1 MNIFEAGRF
10 FRRRI
15 LPTGLAA
22 LALATVGSFGPG
34 AGAQP
39 APQPETESRALAVQP
54 ENLSVGAPLVLLPG
68 TPPPDSMVCD
78 DVMFDALPAD
88 FTAGALGNAG
98 QVAAA
103 SVNGRLHLSGT
114 GSELYHGQDNAAFFW
129 REVSGDF
136 RLQIDIE
143 ALPVQ
148 TSSGNRKIGL
158 MLRDSTHAQAA
169 RVMIEYLPAFPGG
182 PALQFDVRTQQGAT
196 PVELASTQVN
206 IQLPVTVALVRR
218 GSRVT
223 VLFSADGGTSWVQP
237 LGGKQGSID
246 LTMADPLLV
255 GANVASYD
263 QQNPITGAFDD
274 LRLCRPAPVPPPPP
288 PACPEQPLD
297 LMLLVDVSGS
307 MKRQHG
313 VAGNSRLDSVR
324 DALLQ
329 IVQAVEARGD
339 GSRAAMVLYSGTGV
353 PANNLA
359 NGARLRTAFGAGIP
373 ALRTAIQQLDDAPI
387 GVQASSPAAIALAK
401 VLQTLNE
408 QRDPS
413 HRAVLLWATDN
424 LGNVD
429 LGGRATSHYTDAELQ
444 QISVVDGAGGF
455 LGAEQ
460 VLFQGN
466 FNPTIFTYDGQP
478 VADSMHALSRLLAAH
493 PLPVVAL
500 VPRGDGSPEQP
511 ILREDLILWAARQS
525 GGGVFG
531 SSDRQGLLALAAPLL
546 ASLDC
551 TLELPPPPP
560 GVSIDTPALGQGCL
574 AAGAPF
580 AAGGVFAVP
589 SPAAAT
595 PLALQATPAGGSPA
609 GYAGAISADGGRW
622 SVSGILPGN
631 VDGLVQLD
639 VVATDSLGRSARAL
653 AALRVDAGAPT
664 LTLTESGAPLA
675 GQGEGPAP
683 PAGAAAVLF
692 GRPVAIVAQVADGP
706 GAAPPQAGLTVDGVP
721 YAAGSLISAPGR
733 HVVVARV
740 TDCAGRE
747 VVRHALIEIDRTAPA
762 LLSTNPADQAG
773 LQQGPGSYAG
783 TADADLAKAT
793 INGRAAAITGS
804 GAFALAPFPWREGEN
819 VVDLV
824 LEDRA
829 GNRASYRRRFTVQS
843 LPLSVEIRESG
854 LPIQANQLFARPV
867 APRATASSSGASVV
881 LSLNGGPFQNG
892 SSISASGSY
901 TLVATATEGPRTAT
915 ASATFRLDLQPAPT
929 VEILSPL
936 DGSRASGATIEVSGT
951 YSGDGATVTVNGLPA
966 TLSGNG
972 FVRAAV
978 PLHDQEI
985 VQLEAVVTDRLG
997 RRASHSVGVLRSD
1010 GMTLLILDPV
1020 AGATTNRDRIDLQGV
1035 VVGGRAETLDGKA
1048 VVGNGGVGGPVGQP
1062 VVVDLAPDGS
1072 FRARDIGLQIGS
1084 NELYAEVKDRFGAP
1098 RRATVV
1104 VRADFRPPQIALA
1117 ANGQPLV
1124 EGAFFA
1130 RDVDLL
1136 VTLTDDSGQLAETVL
1151 RLNGQPQTA
1160 TGSPISLR
1168 VEADGGYLLGVS
1180 ARDAAGNEARA
1191 ERSFVIDRGGCALSE
1206 IEPAA
1211 GSSVDQAAVSL
1222 RGKSG
1227 DAVAV
1232 EVLVAG
1238 QAAPHQA
1245 LVADGTFL
1253 LAGLQLPQ
1261 VGLNNL
1267 QIRCRD
1273 AGGESQTIDHPL
1285 TLLPASGGPLV
1296 EIVSPL
1302 DGAVLNVASVD
1313 VDGTSSVP
1321 TVSVNGAAVGVVG
1334 GNLWSKPALPLAV
1347 GPNIVVARAVDGA
1360 GRVATDRVVLHRD
1373 AAPPKISI
1381 SAPDN
1386 GARLGIPGGGT
1397 ASVDVTGLIDLA
1409 GEPHLASVAVSAGGA
1424 TVTASVDAAGRFVA
1438 LAVPLDAGLPADQA
1452 QTITATATDS
1462 LGHQASATVEVY
1474 LDPAGPLIRLEAPAD
1489 LAFYRG
1495 GAAGPVE
1502 VRGSAWAIDGA
1513 RVTING
1519 GQLDPATLSWQAPA
1533 ADGRRRVDF
1542 TTSVPLP
1549 DRDGSFGIQARVID
1563 PQDRTAQDRRL
1574 LFRDTKAPLAV
1585 ELIPAD
1591 GTVGVDPDSLLFAL
1605 FDEPVKASTLG
1616 GEGGLRL
1623 VRSGTGEPVAG
1634 SYTVAG
1640 SAVGFAPAASL
1651 VRGEQYSWSA
1661 GLGIEDVAGNQL
1673 GAAKNAVFRV
1683 GQLASATAPGLDPLE
1698 SLICAD
1704 RLEIKGQASPGA
1716 TVKVRD
1722 GSLIL
1727 STFADQT
1734 GRFRLELPI
1743 ASNGYHLLHVFAVDA
1758 DSGIASPETTVA
1770 VQVDCSAPQV
1780 RDASFDRT
1788 AGAISIRF
1796 SENVDAA
1803 TLAVGGAGAAI
1814 NLADAEDPAAPPQ
1827 TAQLALSGALLSL
1840 QLDAGQLAWWR
1851 DRPVRLTVGP
1861 PAADLEGNPMGSRFE
1876 TVFFPGSSSGLAGG
1890 FLFGE
1895 TYDDTTGRPLYGVS
1909 AGLYAASQPLP
1920 GSVDPAGAG
1929 APQVQVVSEGR
1940 GRYTMAGEVPSG
1952 RYSVLLEKAGY
1963 TRVLRRL
1970 SLEPA
1975 KGAVPFDS
1983 RLTPL
1988 AAAGEPLDPAAG
2000 GRADGGVEEG
2010 AYAFEAA
2017 AGVLPGAA
2025 PLSPR
2030 LTPLSA
2036 QGLPDFLPLG
2046 YTPAAAVDLR
2056 LEAAGVALPEDQLF
2070 LAGAALELPL
2080 PAWVEAAD
2088 PLVAVQYELATGRW
2102 LVLAPPQRS
2111 GALAIVSPRGPG
2123 VVAVVLADADE
2134 RVAPP
2139 AAVVGEALLGSE
2151 APEDLP
2157 GFTATLSLDPP
2168 VVPPTGRSLA
2178 RVVARSADQETPW
2191 PSGLAVQAFL
2201 EERLVLAAGL
2211 GQELEAPFAADLL
2224 LYHPRL
2230 SAAELAGAA
2239 PAAAGELRFVVSPS
2253 PRAAQVLLDVGWENI
2268 RIYPFPEE
2276 TQRGQ
2281 VVGPAGGSV
2290 GDPQAA
2296 ELTIPEGALSSDT
2309 VATVELLDA
2318 DELAALPAVQGY
2330 ASLAAVRISF
2340 QGRTLGRPATLRL
2353 AAPAGAP
2360 AEVAG
2365 DPRLILAELIE
2376 EPGDYRGSLFRLAA
2390 RAREQGSG
2398 DGRRLVAGPD
2408 GDGGLP
2414 LDGIAAEGLY
2424 LLLRANAPIGFATG
2438 LVRYEGG
2445 LPLELAR
2452 VLADG
2457 LGTADSA
2464 RQTGRYSIPVPAGA
2478 ARPVKAYHPS
2488 TDELAT
2494 AQADVGAGQVVALDL
2509 QVRRVPPTIVQ
2520 LTPADNAVNVAPNV
2534 AIAITFSEPLS
2545 AAASL
2550 QEGTLQVELAGAD
2563 GSGSGVF
2570 AAGVLS
2576 LTASGE
2582 TLQFVPLRPL
2592 LPGRRFI
2599 ARFSGGVADREGT
2612 PYSGPA
2618 RSWSFA
2624 TGAAVLPGS
2633 IDPTRFHVRIPENG
2647 VAAVFAD
2654 PGALPGTGDWSVSPY
2669 VVGPWPGRD
2678 PIRDSFGVNVNGSF
2692 QGTAGRPE
2700 YPVTIESEIW
2710 VQVIGPSDQVEA
2722 EFRIGP
2728 LTSADG
2734 KGFVAAPGE
2743 ALTFRSAEGVLVEV
2757 PAGAFERATLVRIEL
2772 LDPSRVG
2779 AALPPGMAIGAYVN
2793 VDFDGRAKETLRVSV
2808 PAPAAAPDDADV
2820 FIGQVK
2826 NLPWGKRLQLISY
2839 GGVLHQGGERFLSN
2853 DPSLQAEP
2861 DRAALAGGLAIVGG
2875 EQRVGMGGME
2885 AAPQAD
2891 LGEIPK
2897 TCKEVKQRG
2906 LGNCFARDLL
2916 MEFELRSLAVFAYG
2930 NGVGFAM
2937 ISGGA
2942 AFLPWAMGV
2951 AQEAFINRVAD
2962 QWVYLPRPIDS
2973 VGGFWMLPIAVD
2985 SPFVI
2990 QRRDAATGWVISERA
3005 YDPVPPG
3012 GPAVMTVDPVGGL
3025 PPRRPMLIGAKPFQ
3039 LLRFGAPPE
3048 DEKTRLRLEVE
3059 LATDLNNMASLRSV
3073 EDFPLPEHSTIG
3085 IWDLSPLS
3093 PPDPEEPPQQPV
3105 RGPKAQL
3112 CGDPSFDL
3120 AMEATAE
3127 MMAVI
3132 MRGDLEQAELETFE
3146 FLFDRG
3152 LADLSL
3158 VDEDQ
3163 LVLLRDLGPYDG
3175 CSLAG
3180 GGEYPKR
3187 LAVHVD
3193 QEENGQR
3200 LLVSPLD
3207 TLPMGHRFELELLTG
3222 NLQSAN
3228 DFGLASGLSYWTSAP
3243 TLFEFAT
3250 RKVPGKPVGSVDPS
3264 QFPFAGSAT
3273 ARDLVKLGNLMIV
3286 ASDSGKVVAV
3296 DTNGVTAEERLTPY
3310 ALLNAVS
3317 GNHRNLATDGHN
3329 RVFYTG
3335 LFGSTWAIKTI
3346 RLEDVRGASMAQ
3358 CHPDPDAPDWEK
3370 NLPCFD
3376 PVEGSV
3382 RLSYMLGSQQ
3392 ISTPSEYVASGTF
3405 PSGNP
3410 SDLDV
3415 LIQDEIGKTFEA
3427 ETFHRR
3433 YRGVGLDG
3441 LIPDAEGIYTFDL
3454 PLTSSYKRAQ
3464 SGQQEAS
3471 QPYGTPPPPAEL
3483 RAQSCLP
3490 AEPKYDRF
3498 QRVTVDNL
3506 TTGQSWSID
3515 LENPWPV
3522 DGGGGSGQGTV
3533 EKVKARKGDL
3543 LRVRYNLRSL
3553 GYVSLAGAGIQ
3564 VIDLNR
3570 FYRLLQP
3577 RQTPGGTQCGRRL
3590 GRFEG
3595 ATVDF
3600 PSCASQFGAE
3610 PDGISLT
3617 PSLAVHAETGC
3628 GEDGCRGSGRIDVY
3642 SPLQY
3647 IGGIHSG
3654 STNEDPGTLYFMEMA
3669 ACLRTVDSKP
3679 VFLRDLA
3686 LANDA
3691 AWVDRGVTGNLAG
3704 VFAEPPGDFE
3714 PRLYKGDLAFLSLGV
3729 AGIYVFDVT
3738 DRELSEGT
3746 LIGLLQVPG
3755 HTAFRLQVDPLRGLL
3770 FAGGNDTSRPGSPPV
3785 IDVWDLRNVNGG
3797 PGTKIR
3803 PQPRVSVD
3811 APWRTN
3817 HIGIDTTGTGLIYTW
3832 DDLQGPLAVPVDRA
3846 EFKFS
3851 GLYLPEEGLYEDD
3864 GNARKPSVQ
3873 RITSRFVPLGVPMET
3888 KLDRELDAEQ
3898 LKENERKGT
3907 AAFKV
3912 RLSLPGDF
3920 GERLV
3925 AKVQSLRGLPDE
3937 RNLGKEQIGA
3947 MPALPGGEGWPETEQ
3962 VVTLRRVGLGQDE
3975 PAGGSDPGGEAGRFG
3990 TAYNLYES
3998 EETILLLADPRARR
4012 EYRRQDLP
4020 DAVDGGKKFDE
4031 KAQCRRCDY
4040 PSYLP
4045 DPELLGPNAPELQKT
4060 LELLAGG
4067 RYLRAFLFVDPDAD
4081 ADARAFTEAALA
4093 YFELQKENY
4102 PLPAGWAAVVAP
4114 ADAVPSPLQ
4123 VSLAEPA
4130 QNAAFWSPGEAG
4142 VSVMLAGTDATVKT
4156 TDHQA
4161 TGRGVPFSWERT
4173 YRSQML
4179 GYGPLGAAGWSA
4191 NLQAHLRENE
4201 GTGEVEYHDGHGQVW
4216 RFFPGGSDDED
4227 KPDKDDYEDDSS
4239 GSYWAPK
4246 GVYLRLQKL
4255 SGDQGWRLL
4264 GRQHDVLQFDRQGR
4278 LAVLSDRLRQNAEP
4292 GEQGNSLELRYD
4304 AFGQLTEL
4312 VDDLGRSYRFEYFE
4326 DPRPVAAGGDG
4337 KRYGLLK
4344 KIEDFVGRTVE
4355 YEWSEKR
4362 ELVAV
4367 KLPEVKNP
4375 LGPPYDQ
4382 YSYEGEDRPKLRYE
4396 YAPEAGVSADE
4407 MNPGAILHGKF
4418 AQLRL
4423 EAFYLPDF
4431 LDDGA
4436 TAPRVY
4442 FRYDEATGRL
4452 ASLSL
4457 PTPANTNG
4465 AGGGVRWSFDVETP
4479 TNGAGPVE
4487 AVDVVAPWG
4496 HRLEHSLQKGRVTRL
4511 RENIPVVQANGGSLH
4526 ENVDQLY
4533 VYSPDGRLVSQT
4545 AGDGGQLV
4553 NCYPD
4558 GAGSEVYGGF
4568 EGCPAGEPTPAGAD
4582 GPQVDRLMLANVG
4595 RQIRRATTPDGKGSA
4610 DYTQIAEGAEYSADN
4625 LMAAM
4630 NDGMGRPIGIPVG
4643 QADGESMATFN
4654 TEGVGANFKY
4664 DAYGRVEELS
4674 GFGDGARLKTEF
4686 HDDRRGKRNAG
4697 LLRRVS
4703 PGSDA
4708 FWRELDYDEADNIK
4722 EERTSYG
4729 ALTRYTYD
4737 NWDRAVR
4744 IESGLVDPAGG
4755 GSNFLPV
4762 GGSVC
4767 GGAQGA
4773 QEEKA
4778 YDAAGHVIRERRLQ
4792 DYIRTDGVADCRWV
4806 ETIYTYNAREQ
4817 VVAVEQTHLASPL
4830 VPGEVMAGAVK
4841 TQEKVFDNHGRVEQE
4856 ISLNQ
4861 VDPPLVTTY
4870 RYDEASRVAGTRV
4883 GQAAE
4888 TLAGYDRKHRLVR
4901 QTDGD
4906 LGVWTGRYDVWDR
4919 LYHEVAPTGLV
4930 TRNRFD
4936 RAGNPIHETQWNKD
4950 PTTNPDAV
4958 LLTESRMW
4966 FNSFGEV
4973 ARTLEKQAADPAGP
4987 PQWLVTEQVFDPSGR
5002 TVGVFSGPA
5011 LPNSE
5016 ELDPDQ
5022 ARREEEYSYEIATGR
5037 VILAL
5042 SGGAAGEPA
5051 PLATRYEYFAD
5062 NRAPWPD
5069 RVATLE
5075 QVPGVVDLVE
5085 TSAAAYSRDV
5095 FGRVVVETGNDGSQI
5110 ATLHDRIGGPIQ
5122 IRTGAGSTISTAF
5135 DSRGR
5140 TIRHFR
5146 PNSRGETRYAYDL
5159 DGRML
5164 REQTTSESGAWETAH
5179 VYDATGRLVQT
5190 NHADGSSESW
5200 TYNPD
5205 NSVATT
5211 TNRDGVEIEYGWD
5224 EANRLI
5230 SAVPTASPQRPSLA
5244 PLDAGD
5250 FFAYDILSRPTSV
5263 DRGGFQSPAVDP
5275 ALAVAYPAYD
5285 MASRPGR
5292 ELVGSRPP
5300 LTWTYDVWSR
5310 PVELGLP
5317 LGVGRGAG
5325 SFVGYQRR
5333 YDTFDRLA
5341 EVASLGGEPAAAP
5354 FGATWGWGGGHL
5366 YSIATKTANRTTQ
5379 RLGYIDGAGPQAP
5392 GFVSGDPSSRWRLG
5406 TITWGADPGGS
5417 PIVAA
5422 PAQVWGQLA
5431 FGWRGN
5437 DGTPQDGVKIGRLAV
5452 AGGPGL
5458 DLFAG
5463 MGWTWNYDAG
5473 VRLAHAT
5480 SGRGDLQGIPPPG
5493 SDESFRY
5500 EYGKGDELER
5510 IVRESEGRIS
5520 KLEVGPHGRISHRD
5534 SVPFAYDPSG
5544 RRTEDDR
5551 FAYVWNWRGELVSV
5565 TVKSGWTTDA
5575 GQASPFAGHQVR
5587 YEYDA
5592 LGRLTY
5598 RWHLGPLP
5606 AGALDDSLRPFIE
5619 KRAYLWE
5626 GDFLLAEVGYGDAA
5640 ETQVRWRKTYLP
5652 GSSGYDDAVQVMV
5665 DNVAAPGGPYG
5676 GQRLYTYLRDEQGTV
5691 IGVVA
5696 EQEAGAAPVV
5706 PVRYFYTPYGE
5717 AHAELGPELRQVKSE
5732 AGVFELSGA
5741 VQPEASPAIA
5751 RGALRLVFTLPLA
5764 PASLAGGLS
5773 LEKLTG
5779 SGWSALG
5786 PAELTVSADPLEPAD
5801 LLLLP
5806 NAGWQRGASYRLQI
5820 GNGIRDRQDRQL
5832 IGAGHSFELQIPQ
5845 QNQLALAFEQKV
5857 ELSFESF
5864 EAAGGLLAGRFPGG
5878 QSSLFQGLW
5887 TDPVVGIAYARARWY
5902 DGRNA
5907 AWLSEDPLT
5916 DIDSPNRY
5924 AFVGWQPQMGSDPS
5938 GQIVNHVVGGLVSVA
5953 IGYGASKLCES
5964 MAEDED
5970 AKKKCKYSMT
5980 DAAIDF
5986 GVGFATSGL
5995 SAVAKIRT
6003 LGKLGTAAVKIGGEI
6018 ALDTAGEVIRREAKG
6033 EDYSLDELALGAAK
6047 NWALGEAGA
6056 RVGSKVFGKLGKNA
6070 DPAKIEKQIAASSNK
6085 SASSAMRRSADDVAE
6100 GASEALSRNEDEMFQ
6115 GLTCPVNCFSGDTLV
6130 ATLTGLRPIQ
6140 EIAVGDLV
6148 WSQNFATGQEELAKV
6163 VGLFRN
6169 EVDQLR
6175 ILTAGDELISTTGEH
6190 PFFVQGRGWVEA
6202 RLLRA
6207 GDVLLGEEGALI
6219 RLDAVAWEEVA
6230 TTVYNFEVEGLHNYF
6245 VGEEEIL
6252 VHNCRKPVQALE
6264 VDDYA
6269 GLKAGAVK
6277 GDKMDHH
6284 EIPSNAAIRKAK
6296 ELLLG
6301 RSLTKSERRALQ
6313 KTNTSVE
6320 IPHDLHLLQVTTG
6333 GKNTKAQILADAAD
6347 LSKAAKRDIRV
6358 FVKTAIAAG
6367 FDPKEVSAAARKIYQ
6382 MNLARGII
6390 RRGK

>member
-1 MNIFEAGRF
+1 
-10 FRRRI
+10 
-15 LPTGLAA
+15 
-22 LALATVGSFGPG
+22 
-34 AGAQP
+34 
-39 APQPETESRALAVQP
+39 
-54 ENLSVGAPLVLLPG
+54 
-68 TPPPDSMVCD
+68 
-78 DVMFDALPAD
+78 
-88 FTAGALGNAG
+88 
-98 QVAAA
+98 
-103 SVNGRLHLSGT
+103 
-114 GSELYHGQDNAAFFW
+114 
-129 REVSGDF
+129 
-136 RLQIDIE
+136 
-143 ALPVQ
+143 
-148 TSSGNRKIGL
+148 
-158 MLRDSTHAQAA
+158 
-169 RVMIEYLPAFPGG
+169 
-182 PALQFDVRTQQGAT
+182 
-196 PVELASTQVN
+196 
-206 IQLPVTVALVRR
+206 
-218 GSRVT
+218 
-223 VLFSADGGTSWVQP
+223 
-237 LGGKQGSID
+237 
-246 LTMADPLLV
+246 
-255 GANVASYD
+255 
-263 QQNPITGAFDD
+263 
-274 LRLCRPAPVPPPPP
+274 
-288 PACPEQPLD
+288 
-297 LMLLVDVSGS
+297 
-307 MKRQHG
+307 
-313 VAGNSRLDSVR
+313 
-324 DALLQ
+324 
-329 IVQAVEARGD
+329 
-339 GSRAAMVLYSGTGV
+339 
-353 PANNLA
+353 
-359 NGARLRTAFGAGIP
+359 
-373 ALRTAIQQLDDAPI
+373 
-387 GVQASSPAAIALAK
+387 
-401 VLQTLNE
+401 
-408 QRDPS
+408 
-413 HRAVLLWATDN
+413 
-424 LGNVD
+424 
-429 LGGRATSHYTDAELQ
+429 
-444 QISVVDGAGGF
+444 
-455 LGAEQ
+455 
-460 VLFQGN
+460 
-466 FNPTIFTYDGQP
+466 
-478 VADSMHALSRLLAAH
+478 
-493 PLPVVAL
+493 
-500 VPRGDGSPEQP
+500 
-511 ILREDLILWAARQS
+511 
-525 GGGVFG
+525 
-531 SSDRQGLLALAAPLL
+531 
-546 ASLDC
+546 
-551 TLELPPPPP
+551 
-560 GVSIDTPALGQGCL
+560 
-574 AAGAPF
+574 
-580 AAGGVFAVP
+580 
-589 SPAAAT
+589 
-595 PLALQATPAGGSPA
+595 
-609 GYAGAISADGGRW
+609 
-622 SVSGILPGN
+622 
-631 VDGLVQLD
+631 
-639 VVATDSLGRSARAL
+639 
-653 AALRVDAGAPT
+653 
-664 LTLTESGAPLA
+664 
-675 GQGEGPAP
+675 
-683 PAGAAAVLF
+683 
-692 GRPVAIVAQVADGP
+692 
-706 GAAPPQAGLTVDGVP
+706 
-721 YAAGSLISAPGR
+721 
-733 HVVVARV
+733 
-740 TDCAGRE
+740 
-747 VVRHALIEIDRTAPA
+747 
-762 LLSTNPADQAG
+762 
-773 LQQGPGSYAG
+773 
-783 TADADLAKAT
+783 
-793 INGRAAAITGS
+793 
-804 GAFALAPFPWREGEN
+804 
-819 VVDLV
+819 
-824 LEDRA
+824 
-829 GNRASYRRRFTVQS
+829 
-843 LPLSVEIRESG
+843 
-854 LPIQANQLFARPV
+854 
-867 APRATASSSGASVV
+867 
-881 LSLNGGPFQNG
+881 
-892 SSISASGSY
+892 
-901 TLVATATEGPRTAT
+901 
-915 ASATFRLDLQPAPT
+915 
-929 VEILSPL
+929 
-936 DGSRASGATIEVSGT
+936 
-951 YSGDGATVTVNGLPA
+951 
-966 TLSGNG
+966 
-972 FVRAAV
+972 
-978 PLHDQEI
+978 
-985 VQLEAVVTDRLG
+985 
-997 RRASHSVGVLRSD
+997 
-1010 GMTLLILDPV
+1010 
-1020 AGATTNRDRIDLQGV
+1020 
-1035 VVGGRAETLDGKA
+1035 
-1048 VVGNGGVGGPVGQP
+1048 
-1062 VVVDLAPDGS
+1062 
-1072 FRARDIGLQIGS
+1072 
-1084 NELYAEVKDRFGAP
+1084 
-1098 RRATVV
+1098 
-1104 VRADFRPPQIALA
+1104 
-1117 ANGQPLV
+1117 
-1124 EGAFFA
+1124 
-1130 RDVDLL
+1130 
-1136 VTLTDDSGQLAETVL
+1136 
-1151 RLNGQPQTA
+1151 
-1160 TGSPISLR
+1160 
-1168 VEADGGYLLGVS
+1168 
-1180 ARDAAGNEARA
+1180 
-1191 ERSFVIDRGGCALSE
+1191 
-1206 IEPAA
+1206 
-1211 GSSVDQAAVSL
+1211 
-1222 RGKSG
+1222 
-1227 DAVAV
+1227 
-1232 EVLVAG
+1232 
-1238 QAAPHQA
+1238 
-1245 LVADGTFL
+1245 
-1253 LAGLQLPQ
+1253 
-1261 VGLNNL
+1261 
-1267 QIRCRD
+1267 
-1273 AGGESQTIDHPL
+1273 
-1285 TLLPASGGPLV
+1285 
-1296 EIVSPL
+1296 
-1302 DGAVLNVASVD
+1302 
-1313 VDGTSSVP
+1313 
-1321 TVSVNGAAVGVVG
+1321 
-1334 GNLWSKPALPLAV
+1334 
-1347 GPNIVVARAVDGA
+1347 
-1360 GRVATDRVVLHRD
+1360 
-1373 AAPPKISI
+1373 
-1381 SAPDN
+1381 
-1386 GARLGIPGGGT
+1386 
-1397 ASVDVTGLIDLA
+1397 
-1409 GEPHLASVAVSAGGA
+1409 
-1424 TVTASVDAAGRFVA
+1424 
-1438 LAVPLDAGLPADQA
+1438 
-1452 QTITATATDS
+1452 
-1462 LGHQASATVEVY
+1462 
-1474 LDPAGPLIRLEAPAD
+1474 
-1489 LAFYRG
+1489 
-1495 GAAGPVE
+1495 
-1502 VRGSAWAIDGA
+1502 
-1513 RVTING
+1513 
-1519 GQLDPATLSWQAPA
+1519 
-1533 ADGRRRVDF
+1533 
-1542 TTSVPLP
+1542 
-1549 DRDGSFGIQARVID
+1549 
-1563 PQDRTAQDRRL
+1563 
-1574 LFRDTKAPLAV
+1574 
-1585 ELIPAD
+1585 
-1591 GTVGVDPDSLLFAL
+1591 
-1605 FDEPVKASTLG
+1605 
-1616 GEGGLRL
+1616 
-1623 VRSGTGEPVAG
+1623 
-1634 SYTVAG
+1634 
-1640 SAVGFAPAASL
+1640 
-1651 VRGEQYSWSA
+1651 
-1661 GLGIEDVAGNQL
+1661 
-1673 GAAKNAVFRV
+1673 
-1683 GQLASATAPGLDPLE
+1683 
-1698 SLICAD
+1698 
-1704 RLEIKGQASPGA
+1704 
-1716 TVKVRD
+1716 
-1722 GSLIL
+1722 
-1727 STFADQT
+1727 
-1734 GRFRLELPI
+1734 
-1743 ASNGYHLLHVFAVDA
+1743 
-1758 DSGIASPETTVA
+1758 
-1770 VQVDCSAPQV
+1770 
-1780 RDASFDRT
+1780 
-1788 AGAISIRF
+1788 
-1796 SENVDAA
+1796 
-1803 TLAVGGAGAAI
+1803 
-1814 NLADAEDPAAPPQ
+1814 
-1827 TAQLALSGALLSL
+1827 
-1840 QLDAGQLAWWR
+1840 
-1851 DRPVRLTVGP
+1851 
-1861 PAADLEGNPMGSRFE
+1861 
-1876 TVFFPGSSSGLAGG
+1876 
-1890 FLFGE
+1890 
-1895 TYDDTTGRPLYGVS
+1895 
-1909 AGLYAASQPLP
+1909 
-1920 GSVDPAGAG
+1920 
-1929 APQVQVVSEGR
+1929 VVSEGR

-2000 GRADGGVEEG
+2000 GREENG

-2046 YTPAAAVDLR
+2046 YTPAAAVELR

-2070 LAGAALELPL
+2070 LAGATLELPL

-2102 LVLAPPQRS
+2102 LVLAPPQRGEIS
-2111 GALAIVSPRGPG
+2111 GGALAIVSPRGPG

-2139 AAVVGEALLGSE
+2139 AAVVGEGLLGSE

-2178 RVVARSADQETPW
+2178 RVVAKSADQATPW

-2239 PAAAGELRFVVSPS
+2239 PAAAGELHFVVSPS

-2276 TQRGQ
+2276 TQRGH

-2330 ASLAAVRISF
+2330 SSLAAVRISF

-2398 DGRRLVAGPD
+2398 DARRLVAGPD

-2424 LLLRANAPIGFATG
+2424 LLLRSSAPIGFATG

-2452 VLADG
+2452 VVADG

-2464 RQTGRYSIPVPAGA
+2464 RQTGRYSIPVPAGV

-2520 LTPADNAVNVAPNV
+2520 LTPADNAVNVAPNA
-2534 AIAITFSEPLS
+2534 AISITFSEPLS

-2550 QEGTLQVELAGAD
+2550 EEGTLQVELAGAS

-2710 VQVIGPSDQVEA
+2710 VEVIGPSDQVEA

-2861 DRAALAGGLAIVGG
+2861 DREALAGGLAMVGG
-2875 EQRVGMGGME
+2875 EQRVSLGGME

-2942 AFLPWAMGV
+2942 GFLPWAMGV

-2973 VGGFWMLPIAVD
+2973 IGGFWMLPIAVD

-3073 EDFPLPEHSTIG
+3073 DDFPLPEHSTIG

-3132 MRGDLEQAELETFE
+3132 MPGDLEQAELETFE

-3175 CSLAG
+3175 CTLVG

-3187 LAVHVD
+3187 LAVHVE

-3228 DFGLASGLSYWTSAP
+3228 DFGAGSGLSYWSSAP

-3250 RKVPGKPVGSVDPS
+3250 RRVPGQPVGSVDPS

-3310 ALLNAVS
+3310 ALLNAAS
-3317 GNHRNLATDGHN
+3317 GYHRNLATDGHN

-3335 LFGSTWAIKTI
+3335 LFGSTWAIKAI
-3346 RLEDVRGASMAQ
+3346 RLEDVRGASMAE
-3358 CHPDPDAPDWEK
+3358 CHPEPDAPDWEK
-3370 NLPCFD
+3370 DLPCFD

-3415 LIQDEIGKTFEA
+3415 LIQDEIGTTFEA

-3433 YRGVGLDG
+3433 YRGVGLEG
-3441 LIPDAEGIYTFDL
+3441 LVPDAEGIYTFDL

-3464 SGQQEAS
+3464 SGQKEAS
-3471 QPYGTPPPPAEL
+3471 QPYGTPPPPVEL

-3490 AEPKYDRF
+3490 EEPKYDRF

-3506 TTGQSWSID
+3506 TTGQSFSID

-3533 EKVKARKGDL
+3533 QKVKARKGDL

-3595 ATVDF
+3595 ATVDW
-3600 PSCASQFGAE
+3600 PSCVNQAGAD

-3647 IGGIHSG
+3647 VGGIHSG

-3691 AWVDRGVTGNLAG
+3691 TWVDRGVKGNLAG
-3704 VFAEPPGDFE
+3704 VFTAPPADFE
-3714 PRLYKGDLAFLSLGV
+3714 PRLLEGDLAFLSLGV

-3738 DRELSEGT
+3738 GRELSEGT
-3746 LIGLLQVPG
+3746 LVGLLQVPG

-3770 FAGGNDTSRPGSPPV
+3770 FAGGNDTSRPGSPPI

-3797 PGTKIR
+3797 PGTPIR

-3811 APWRTN
+3811 APWRAN

-3832 DDLQGPLAVPVDRA
+3832 DDLLGPLAVPVDRA

-3851 GLYLPEEGLYEDD
+3851 GLYLPEESLYEDS
-3864 GNARKPSVQ
+3864 GNPLKPSVQ

-3898 LKENERKGT
+3898 LVENERKGT

-3925 AKVQSLRGLPDE
+3925 AKVQSLRALPDE
-3937 RNLGKEQIGA
+3937 RNLGKEHIGA

-3962 VVTLRRVGLGQDE
+3962 VVILRRVGLGHDE

-4012 EYRRQDLP
+4012 HYRRQDLP
-4020 DAVDGGKKFDE
+4020 DATAGGKKFDE

-4081 ADARAFTEAALA
+4081 AEARAWTEAALG

-4142 VSVMLAGTDATVKT
+4142 VSVMLAGADATVKT
-4156 TDHQA
+4156 TDHQT

-4337 KRYGLLK
+4337 ERYGLLK
-4344 KIEDFVGRTVE
+4344 KIEDFVERTVE

-4396 YAPEAGVSADE
+4396 YAPEAGVSVDE
-4407 MNPGAILHGKF
+4407 MNSGAILHGKF

-4436 TAPRVY
+4436 TTPRVY

-4487 AVDVVAPWG
+4487 AIDVVAPWG

-4630 NDGMGRPIGIPVG
+4630 SDGIGRPIGIPVG

-4664 DAYGRVEELS
+4664 DAYGRVEEFS

-4686 HDDRRGKRNAG
+4686 HDDRRGKRSAG
-4697 LLRRVS
+4697 LLRKVS
-4703 PGSDA
+4703 PGGDA

-4767 GGAQGA
+4767 SGSQGA

-4806 ETIYTYNAREQ
+4806 ETLYTYNAREQ

-4841 TQEKVFDNHGRVEQE
+4841 TQEKVFDNYGRVEQE
-4856 ISLNQ
+4856 VSLNQ
-4861 VDPPLVTTY
+4861 VDPPLVVTY
-4870 RYDEASRVAGTRV
+4870 RYDEASRLAGTRV

-4919 LYHEVAPTGLV
+4919 LYHEVGPTGLV
-4930 TRNRFD
+4930 SRHRFD
-4936 RAGNPIHETQWNKD
+4936 RADNPLHETQWGSD
-4950 PTTNPDAV
+4950 PTVDPEAT
-4958 LLTESRMW
+4958 LLSDVRIEV
-4966 FNSFGEV
+4966 NSFGEV
-4973 ARTLEKQAADPAGP
+4973 ARTVETLAATPNGP
-4987 PQWLVTEQVFDPSGR
+4987 VLLVTEQHFDPSGR
-5002 TVGVFSGPA
+5002 PIGIYSGPA
-5011 LPNSE
+5011 AGTTGL
-5016 ELDPDQ
+5016 LDLDQ
-5022 ARREEEYSYEIATGR
+5022 ARRQEEYQYELQTGR
-5037 VILAL
+5037 VLLELEGGLYGQKAL
-5042 SGGAAGEPA
+5042 T
-5051 PLATRYEYFAD
+5051 ATRHEYFAD
-5062 NRAPWPD
+5062 NHAPWPD
-5069 RVATLE
+5069 RTDLLE
-5075 QVPGVVDLVE
+5075 EVPGEDDLVL
-5085 TSAAAYSRDV
+5085 TSSSSYLRDLL
-5095 FGRVVVETGNDGSQI
+5095 GRVVVETDSEGVQTT
-5110 ATLHDRIGGPIQ
+5110 ALHDRIGGMIEL
-5122 IRTGAGSTISTAF
+5122 RTGSGTKISTSL
-5135 DSRGR
+5135 DGRGLA
-5140 TIRHFR
+5140 IRHFR
-5146 PNSRGETRYAYDL
+5146 PNGRGQTLYSYDL
-5159 DGRML
+5159 DGRL
-5164 REQTTSESGAWETAH
+5164 RREVVEGEEEAWETAYS
-5179 VYDATGRLVQT
+5179 YDASGRRVRSD
-5190 NHADGSSESW
+5190 NADGSYETWS
-5200 TYNPD
+5200 YNPD
-5205 NSVATT
+5205 GTVQRAVT
-5211 TNRDGVEIEYGWD
+5211 RDGVAIDYSWD
-5224 EANRLI
+5224 AANRLI
-5230 SAVPTASPQRPSLA
+5230 SAVPADSPERPGLA

-5250 FFAYDILSRPTSV
+5250 FFSYDLLSRPSTSR
-5263 DRGGFQSPAVDP
+5263 RGGYWNPSIDPKLSLSYPGYDLGGRPA
-5275 ALAVAYPAYD
+5275 
-5285 MASRPGR
+5285 G
-5292 ELVGSRPP
+5292 EIVGSRAQ
-5300 LTWTYDVWSR
+5300 LTWSYDVWSR
-5310 PVELGLP
+5310 PTELGLP
-5317 LGVGRGAG
+5317 AEVARPAGAFAG
-5325 SFVGYQRR
+5325 FRR
-5333 YDTFDRLA
+5333 QFDTLDRLA
-5341 EVASLGGEPAAAP
+5341 DVAANGGEPAAVA
-5354 FGATWGWGGGHL
+5354 FGATWGWGGTRL
-5366 YSIATKTANRTTQ
+5366 YSVAAKAPKKTTQ
-5379 RLGYIDGAGPQAP
+5379 RFGYLDGAGPQPPGPAP
-5392 GFVSGDPSSRWRLG
+5392 GPDSSRWLLG
-5406 TITWGADPGGS
+5406 TMTWGSDAGGATSIVQS
-5417 PIVAA
+5417 P
-5422 PAQVWGQLA
+5422 QRVWGQLA
-5431 FGWRGN
+5431 YGWRGN
-5437 DGTPQDGVKIGRLAV
+5437 EGTPQDGAKIGRLAI
-5452 AGGPGL
+5452 AGGANL

-5463 MGWTWNYDAG
+5463 MGWTWDYDAG
-5473 VRLAHAT
+5473 VRLADAVP
-5480 SGRGDLQGIPPPG
+5480 GRGDLSGVAPPG
-5493 SDESFRY
+5493 SGDGFRY

-5510 IVRESEGRIS
+5510 IVREAESNAAELETGPNGRL
-5520 KLEVGPHGRISHRD
+5520 LERD
-5534 SVPFAYDPSG
+5534 GVTYSYDPSG
-5544 RRTEDDR
+5544 RRIEDDR
-5551 FAYVWNWRGELVSV
+5551 FNYVWNWRGELVSV
-5565 TVKSGWTTDA
+5565 TVKAGWLDA
-5575 GQASPFAGHQVR
+5575 AGNASPFEGHQVR

-5592 LGRLTY
+5592 VGRLTY

-5606 AGALDDSLRPFIE
+5606 AGALDDTLRPTVE
-5619 KRAYLWE
+5619 KRAYVWE
-5626 GDFLLAEVGYGDAA
+5626 NEGLVAEAGYGDAA
-5640 ETQVRWRKTYLP
+5640 ETQLRWRKTYLP
-5652 GSSGYDDAVQVMV
+5652 GPSGYDDALQVLV
-5665 DNVAAPGGPYG
+5665 DNVAFSGGQFG
-5676 GQRLYTYLRDEQGTV
+5676 GQRIYTYLRDEQGTV

-5696 EQEAGAAPVV
+5696 EQEGEVSAPAV

-5717 AHAELGPELRQVKSE
+5717 ARAELGPELQRARFDAGRFE
-5732 AGVFELSGA
+5732 LAGVVQPAASSSTSRGTFELT
-5741 VQPEASPAIA
+5741 
-5751 RGALRLVFTLPLA
+5751 FTLPLD
-5764 PASLAGGLS
+5764 PASLASGIR
-5773 LEKLTG
+5773 LEKLAA
-5779 SGWSALG
+5779 SGWQPLS
-5786 PAELTVSADPLEPAD
+5786 PAELAVAGDAEERTIV
-5801 LLLLP
+5801 LLLP
-5806 NAGWQRGASYRLQI
+5806 SGGWQRGASYRVTV
-5820 GNGIRDRQDRQL
+5820 GNSLLDAQGRALVGQGRT
-5832 IGAGHSFELQIPQ
+5832 FELTVPQ
-5845 QNQLALAFEQKV
+5845 AEALSLAFDERLP
-5857 ELSFESF
+5857 LSFESF
-5864 EAAGGLLAGRFPGG
+5864 AAAGSLLAGRFPGG
-5878 QSSLFQGLW
+5878 QNCLFQGLW
-5887 TDPVVGIAYARARWY
+5887 TDPVTGIAYARARWY

-5907 AWLSEDPLT
+5907 AWLSEDPLV
-5916 DIDSPNRY
+5916 DVDSPNRY
-5924 AFVGWQPQMGSDPS
+5924 AFGGWRPQMANDPN
-5938 GQIVNHVVGGLVSVA
+5938 GEILNHIAGGLVSLA
-5953 IGYGASKLCES
+5953 IGYGASKLCE
-5964 MAEDED
+5964 AAATDE
-5970 AKKKCKYSMT
+5970 ASRKECEYTKA
-5980 DAAIDF
+5980 DAALDF
-5986 GVGFATSGL
+5986 GLGFATSGI
-5995 SAVAKIRT
+5995 SAIGKIKH
-6003 LGKLGTAAVKIGGEI
+6003 LGKVGTALVKVGGEI
-6018 ALDTAGEVIRREAKG
+6018 ALDTGVEVVRKEIKG
-6033 EDYSLDELALGAAK
+6033 QDYTVEDLALGAGK
-6047 NWALGEAGA
+6047 NWAIGKAGA
-6056 RVGSKVFGKLGKNA
+6056 IVGKKLFGKVAKNA
-6070 DPAKIEKQIAASSNK
+6070 DPGKIEKAIAQAGSEVVED
-6085 SASSAMRRSADDVAE
+6085 AGAQAAAAARRVRRETIRA
-6100 GASEALSRNEDEMFQ
+6100 ALSNE
-6115 GLTCPVNCFSGDTLV
+6115 
-6130 ATLTGLRPIQ
+6130 R
-6140 EIAVGDLV
+6140 GDLL
-6148 WSQNFATGQEELAKV
+6148 GKEELAGVKGAIREIERQGFELAGSIKYRGNQGIDLV
-6163 VGLFRN
+6163 FRGVGPNSGKFALAEAKASSGLASLALDTRGIRQGSRKFFESRLARARAWGDPAQRPFIRQVYRELKRNNVELFGYFNNGNKLFRF
-6169 EVDQLR
+6169 DPT
-6175 ILTAGDELISTTGEH
+6175 IFIK
-6190 PFFVQGRGWVEA
+6190 
-6202 RLLRA
+6202 
-6207 GDVLLGEEGALI
+6207 DV
-6219 RLDAVAWEEVA
+6219 
-6230 TTVYNFEVEGLHNYF
+6230 NFN
-6245 VGEEEIL
+6245 
-6252 VHNCRKPVQALE
+6252 R
-6264 VDDYA
+6264 
-6269 GLKAGAVK
+6269 
-6277 GDKMDHH
+6277 
-6284 EIPSNAAIRKAK
+6284 SRRAAI
-6296 ELLLG
+6296 
-6301 RSLTKSERRALQ
+6301 
-6313 KTNTSVE
+6313 
-6320 IPHDLHLLQVTTG
+6320 
-6333 GKNTKAQILADAAD
+6333 
-6347 LSKAAKRDIRV
+6347 
-6358 FVKTAIAAG
+6358 
-6367 FDPKEVSAAARKIYQ
+6367 KI
-6382 MNLARGII
+6382 N
-6390 RRGK
+6390 